1 MRTVVRLG
9 VVVGVLG
16 LAVGCGR
23 SEGSGFDPEPS
34 AGDTQ
39 SVAPSRADG
48 FVHLPQ
54 ESARYL
60 GTEPVA
66 ANSESLPLHLPA
78 RLEFKDG
85 AVSEIGAPLAGRVNE
100 VLVRSGDRVRAGAPL
115 FLLSC
120 PDAASARTGL
130 ATAEAA
136 LKEASVTAE
145 RQQRMVEEGVG
156 TARDRLAAEVHLE
169 TARAEA
175 ERARSTT
182 EFIGAGEGSLVTVRA
197 PFAGV
202 VLAAKAT
209 RGATVEPGGEALV
222 EVGDPASLW
231 VVADV
236 PEHDLPGI
244 VEGGR
249 ATIDLATLP
258 APLPA
263 KVISIG
269 AVVERGLRTAP
280 VRLALETDPPG
291 LRPGMFGWARLDTTA
306 SSPTLPVEAVLIKDG
321 KESVVYVAKD
331 DVTFERRAVVVGRPV
346 DGRVPV
352 VSGLAAGE
360 RVVVRGALLLDGAA
374 EQLL

>member
-1 MRTVVRLG
+1 MKTAVRLG

-23 SEGSGFDPEPS
+23 SEGSGFDPAPS
-34 AGDTQ
+34 AGDAT
-39 SVAPSRADG
+39 SAPAKADG
-48 FVHLPQ
+48 FVHLSQ

-66 ANSESLPLHLPA
+66 SESESLPLHLPA

-100 VLVRSGDRVRAGAPL
+100 VLVHSGDRVRAGAPL

-136 LKEASVTAE
+136 LKEASATAE
-145 RQQRMVEEGVG
+145 RQARMLEEGVG
-156 TARDRLAAEVHLE
+156 NARDKLAADMHLE
-169 TARAEA
+169 AARAEA
-175 ERARSTT
+175 ERARATT
-182 EFIGAGEGSLVTVRA
+182 KFIGEGEGADTTVRA
-197 PFAGV
+197 PMTGV
-202 VLAAKAT
+202 VLAVKAT
-209 RGATVEPGGEALV
+209 TGATVEPGGEALV
-222 EVGDPASLW
+222 TVGDPSSVW
-231 VVADV
+231 VVVDV
-236 PEHDLPGI
+236 PEHDLPSI

-249 ATIDLATLP
+249 ATVELATMP
-258 APLPA
+258 SPVPA
-263 KVISIG
+263 KVISVG

-280 VRLALETDPPG
+280 VRMTLEEDPPG
-291 LRPGMFGWARLDTTA
+291 LRPGMFGWARLDTTE

-321 KESVVYVAKD
+321 KESIVYVARD
-331 DVTFERRAVVVGRPV
+331 DVTFERRPVVVGRPV
-346 DGRVPV
+346 EGRVPV
-352 VSGLAAGE
+352 VSGLQAGE
-360 RVVVRGALLLDGAA
+360 RVVVRGALLLDGSA

>member
-1 MRTVVRLG
+1 MTAVRLG

-16 LAVGCGR
+16 LAIGCGR
-23 SEGSGFDPEPS
+23 SEGSGFDPAPS
-34 AGDTQ
+34 AGDAQ

-48 FVHLPQ
+48 FVHLSQ

-66 ANSESLPLHLPA
+66 SSSESLPLHLPA

-85 AVSEIGAPLAGRVNE
+85 AVSEIGAPLAGRVSG
-100 VLVRSGDRVRAGAPL
+100 VLVHSGDRVRAGAPL

-136 LKEASVTAE
+136 LKEASATAE
-145 RQQRMVEEGVG
+145 RQARMLDEGVG
-156 TARDRLAAEVHLE
+156 NERDKLAADVHLE
-169 TARAEA
+169 AAQAEA
-175 ERARSTT
+175 ERARATT
-182 EFIGAGEGSLVTVRA
+182 EFIGAGAGADLTVRA
-197 PFAGV
+197 PISGV
-202 VLAAKAT
+202 VLAVKAT
-209 RGATVEPGGEALV
+209 VGATVEPGGEPLV
-222 EVGDPASLW
+222 QVGDPASVW
-231 VVADV
+231 VVVDV
-236 PEHDLPGI
+236 PEHDLPSI
-244 VEGGR
+244 VEGSRG
-249 ATIDLATLP
+249 TVELATLP
-258 APLPA
+258 APLPV
-263 KVISIG
+263 KVISVG

-280 VRLALETDPPG
+280 VRLTLEEDPPG
-291 LRPGMFGWARLDTTA
+291 LRPGMFGWARLDTTE

-331 DVTFERRAVVVGRPV
+331 DVTFERRPVVVGRPV

-360 RVVVRGALLLDGAA
+360 RVVVRGALLLDGSA

>member
-1 MRTVVRLG
+1 MGTLVRLG

-23 SEGSGFDPEPS
+23 SEGSGFDSPPS
-34 AGDTQ
+34 AGDAQ
-39 SVAPSRADG
+39 SVATSKADG
-48 FVHLPQ
+48 FVHLSQ

-66 ANSESLPLHLPA
+66 SRSETLPLHLPA

-100 VLVRSGDRVRAGAPL
+100 VLVHSGDRVRAGAPL

-136 LKEASVTAE
+136 LKEASATAE
-145 RQQRMVEEGVG
+145 RQARMLEEGVG
-156 TARDRLAAEVHLE
+156 NARDKLAADMHLE
-169 TARAEA
+169 AARAEA
-175 ERARSTT
+175 ERARATT
-182 EFIGAGEGSLVTVRA
+182 KFIGEGEGADTTVRA
-197 PFAGV
+197 PMTGV
-202 VLAAKAT
+202 VLAVKAT
-209 RGATVEPGGEALV
+209 TGATVEPGGEALV
-222 EVGDPASLW
+222 TVGDPSSVW
-231 VVADV
+231 VVVDV
-236 PEHDLPGI
+236 PEHDLPSI

-249 ATIDLATLP
+249 ATVELATMP
-258 APLPA
+258 SPVPA
-263 KVISIG
+263 KVISVG

-280 VRLALETDPPG
+280 VRMTLEEDPPG
-291 LRPGMFGWARLDTTA
+291 LRPGMFGWARLDTTE

-321 KESVVYVAKD
+321 KESIVYVAKD
-331 DVTFERRAVVVGRPV
+331 DVTFERRPVVVGRPV
-346 DGRVPV
+346 EGRVPV
-352 VSGLAAGE
+352 VSGLQAGE
-360 RVVVRGALLLDGAA
+360 RVVVRGALLLDGSA